1 MYFLINPVSYII
13 SGNAVEWYFTHKP
26 TNITLPVK
34 RMLFKNLGSIYGGAY
49 LNTLFLIPSL
59 IFDAVTCQQKAL
71 STYY

>member
-1 MYFLINPVSYII
+1 MYFCIKLVSYVI

-26 TNITLPVK
+26 TNITLPLK
-34 RMLFKNLGSIYGGAY
+34 RMFNKNLGSIFGGAY

-59 IFDAVTCQQKAL
+59 IFDALTCQQKAL